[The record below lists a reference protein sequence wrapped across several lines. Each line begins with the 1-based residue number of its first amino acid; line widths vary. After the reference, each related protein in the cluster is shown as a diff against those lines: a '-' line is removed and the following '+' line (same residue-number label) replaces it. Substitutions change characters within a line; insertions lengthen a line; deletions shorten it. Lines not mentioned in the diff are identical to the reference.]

1 MACNIWGVTLIL
13 TRSSLQHLQDDKP
26 GISIS
31 SKCQRIS
38 NSWAVAAISSLVSQL
53 SFCCMINFVYFWKE
67 LFEWQS
73 PKWVAAVRFLLK
85 WLVSMN
91 CLTKRQFVNSLKSP
105 PLYCHE
111 YLRHTDP
118 SDASAVY
125 SCKYFSSI
133 IFSVR
138 EGHKMFKEKLVR
150 LHQCCDWE
158 KTREPIFIKELKFN
172 AAL

>member
-1 MACNIWGVTLIL
+1 MINRESASHQNASASLIL
-13 TRSSLQHLQDDKP
+13 ELWQRSVPWSLSSLF
-26 GISIS
+26 
-31 SKCQRIS
+31 
-38 NSWAVAAISSLVSQL
+38 AAWLTLFIFEKSSLNGNHL
-53 SFCCMINFVYFWKE
+53 SGWLQWGFYWNGWYQWTVLSKD
-67 LFEWQS
+67 LFLWT
-73 PKWVAAVRFLLK
+73 A
-85 WLVSMN
+85 
-91 CLTKRQFVNSLKSP
+91 LKSP

-111 YLRHTDP
+111 YLRQTDP

-138 EGHKMFKEKLVR
+138 EGHEMFKEKLVR
-150 LHQCCDWE
+150 LQCCDWE